1 MVARSLLLKRLL
13 LVLVVVGQ
21 VTLAP
26 IILFALTYLPEIN
39 YEEAS
44 IGLRTHLIYWVVIAG
59 VSYGMISIVL
69 ALIVGGFRPFFVANQ
84 GGLIPFLGFSPR
96 RGDPE
101 LVDRARLSL
110 LSSPYGRMSKLVNLK
125 TRDGEHEIMAVHL
138 SLIHISEPT
147 RPY

>member
-1 MVARSLLLKRLL
+1 MVDRSLLLKRLL

-59 VSYGMISIVL
+59 VSYGMVSIVL

-110 LSSPYGRMSKLVNLK
+110 LAVHTAGCPNLSISKLGMVS
-125 TRDGEHEIMAVHL
+125 TRL
-138 SLIHISEPT
+138 W
-147 RPY
+147 PYMVAFNC